1 MTLVKPKSDDQVQGE
16 QTKKRTHRLPRP
28 KHGKRWSLLIVALL
42 LILAFA
48 GKFLLS
54 KGPSAA
60 AITYTEERVAPRTI
74 TNSLTG
80 SGTLQP
86 ANSYTVTTLIE
97 GEVLSADFEEGDM
110 VEQDSVLYEIDSEDA
125 AANIEK
131 AQISLSQA
139 QRSYESTAENQTV
152 KANSSGT
159 LYTLDVKEGDEVS
172 QGQTIAT
179 IRNDSTMTLTVPFP
193 AEDAATFHVG
203 QTAQVTLDGS
213 FETLTGTVQS
223 ISGGNAV
230 GTGNTIT
237 RDVTIAVQN
246 PGGLS
251 AVQVATA
258 SVNGLGSAGNG
269 TFTYQSEST
278 VTASASG
285 TVAAVH
291 VSEGSAVSKGQV
303 LITLGGDDLEDQL
316 QNAADSLRNAELSM
330 ENTQKQ
336 LENYTITSP
345 ISGTVIDKEYK
356 AGDTV
361 ESGKTLCTIYDLS
374 YLEMTLNIDELD
386 ISTVE
391 AGQTVQ
397 ITAEAV
403 EGKTFTG
410 VVTKVSVAG
419 TTSGGITSYPV
430 TVRIDETDGLLP
442 GMNVDAEIVLEEAAD
457 TLAIPS
463 SAVTRGSGNTSLVLI
478 TQDSPSAE
486 SAVEQESPEGYVYV
500 QVETGISD
508 NSYVQIHSSGGGPH
522 LHAHRKGGIC
532 GYRWPV
538 RLRKIH
544 LHEHHRLPGCAHLR
558 HLSAGRTGR
567 RADGYQSVGS
577 DPQRAAGVHLSAVQP
592 AAQAGPAG
600 KCGGTA
606 DVCRR
611 PQGGAPAAGPRGT
624 GAGRPG
630 RQAPPSAQSA
640 LRRSAAA
647 GVHRPGPGRP
657 SRRHP
662 GRRAHRRPGL
672 SHQPG
677 GAGDAP
683 GPAPSG
689 QHGGTYHP

>member
-1 MTLVKPKSDDQVQGE
+1 MTFVKPKGDAIAQAEPSKQRKWHL
-16 QTKKRTHRLPRP
+16 TKP
-28 KHGKRWSLLIVALL
+28 KHGKRWLILSVTAVLL
-42 LILAFA
+42 LALA
-48 GKFLLS
+48 GKFLLVQR
-54 KGPSAA
+54 PAAA
-60 AITYTEERVAPRTI
+60 AISYTEESVAKRTI

-97 GEVLSADFEEGDM
+97 GEVLSANFEEGET
-110 VEQDSVLYEIDSEDA
+110 VEADTVLYEIDSDDA

-131 AQISLSQA
+131 AQISLNQA

-152 KANSSGT
+152 QANSSGT
-159 LYTLDVKEGDEVS
+159 LYTLEVKKGDEVS

-193 AEDAATFHVG
+193 AEDAATFYVG
-203 QTAQVTLDGS
+203 QAAQVTLDGS
-213 FETLTGTVQS
+213 FETLSGTVETV
-223 ISGGNAV
+223 SGSEVV
-230 GTGNTIT
+230 GTGNTVT
-237 RDVTIAVQN
+237 RKVTIAVQN

-251 AVQVATA
+251 ASQVAAA

-285 TVAAVH
+285 TVTAVH
-291 VSEGSAVSKGQV
+291 ASEGSTVSKGQT

-345 ISGTVIDKEYK
+345 ISGTIIDKEYK

-374 YLEMTLNIDELD
+374 YLEMTLSIDELD

-391 AGQTVQ
+391 VGQAVQ
-397 ITAEAV
+397 ITADAV

-410 VVTKVSVAG
+410 TVTKVSVAG

-430 TVRIDETDGLLP
+430 TVRIDEADELLP

-463 SAVTRGSGNTSLVLI
+463 SAVTRGSGNTSLVLV
-478 TQDSPSAE
+478 TQDSPSAAN
-486 SAVEQESPEGYVYV
+486 AVEQEAPEGYAYV

-508 NSYVQIHSSGGGPH
+508 DSYVQILSGLQEGDTAAYVARSTESGSMMMGGMPG
-522 LHAHRKGGIC
+522 AMGG
-532 GYRWPV
+532 
-538 RLRKIH
+538 
-544 LHEHHRLPGCAHLR
+544 
-558 HLSAGRTGR
+558 
-567 RADGYQSVGS
+567 DM
-577 DPQRAAGVHLSAVQP
+577 
-592 AAQAGPAG
+592 PAG
-600 KCGGTA
+600 MPSGL
-606 DVCRR
+606 
-611 PQGGAPAAGPRGT
+611 GGAPGG
-624 GAGRPG
+624 GM
-630 RQAPPSAQSA
+630 PS
-640 LRRSAAA
+640 
-647 GVHRPGPGRP
+647 GGPGGGF
-657 SRRHP
+657 P
-662 GRRAHRRPGL
+662 G
-672 SHQPG
+672 
-677 GAGDAP
+677 
-683 GPAPSG
+683 
-689 QHGGTYHP
+689 

>member
-60 AITYTEERVAPRTI
+60 AITYTEEKVTPRTI

-223 ISGGNAV
+223 ISGGNSV

-291 VSEGSAVSKGQV
+291 VSEGSAVCKGQV

-336 LENYTITSP
+336 LKNYTITSP

-463 SAVTRGSGNTSLVLI
+463 SAVTRT
-478 TQDSPSAE
+478 PS
-486 SAVEQESPEGYVYV
+486 
-500 QVETGISD
+500 
-508 NSYVQIHSSGGGPH
+508 
-522 LHAHRKGGIC
+522 
-532 GYRWPV
+532 
-538 RLRKIH
+538 
-544 LHEHHRLPGCAHLR
+544 
-558 HLSAGRTGR
+558 
-567 RADGYQSVGS
+567 
-577 DPQRAAGVHLSAVQP
+577 
-592 AAQAGPAG
+592 
-600 KCGGTA
+600 
-606 DVCRR
+606 
-611 PQGGAPAAGPRGT
+611 
-624 GAGRPG
+624 
-630 RQAPPSAQSA
+630 
-640 LRRSAAA
+640 
-647 GVHRPGPGRP
+647 
-657 SRRHP
+657 
-662 GRRAHRRPGL
+662 
-672 SHQPG
+672 
-677 GAGDAP
+677 
-683 GPAPSG
+683 
-689 QHGGTYHP
+689 